1 MFIQIKIVLIAFAF
15 YFAKVVKFGRPKMIL
30 NVKNILITFSDKFFA
45 FPFDN
50 IYLPMRRSE
59 KHFNIFNI
67 DWTKKRST
75 FSIECQLWSHTSQW
89 WFTLCLV
96 IEWTLIWIRPRSS
109 MSAWLSDRQFSLVS
123 FESCDPCYGKTDRLA
138 RLLPQMTS
146 SEPWTSGVR
155 SNRST
160 NWTTTTAW
168 FRMPPCD

>member
-67 DWTKKRST
+67 DWTKMP
-75 FSIECQLWSHTSQW
+75 
-89 WFTLCLV
+89 
-96 IEWTLIWIRPRSS
+96 TLIAHIAMMVHAVPCNR
-109 MSAWLSDRQFSLVS
+109 MDLSLNQATVVDVGLTLW
-123 FESCDPCYGKTDRLA
+123 PTILA
-138 RLLPQMTS
+138 RLI
-146 SEPWTSGVR
+146 WNVR
-155 SNRST
+155 SMLWQNGQ
-160 NWTTTTAW
+160 A
-168 FRMPPCD
+168 C